1 VCALKPFKGC
11 DKLETRLRGTDWP
24 SSAGSSK
31 GGEPPKWSGKHYNV
45 YLRHEGASV
54 GIKQAQDGA
63 LAGLIQAR
71 NTEQRQ
77 SLNRLGGSVTED
89 QESTTDVTNCKGL
102 SRMLRPKTNVRVA
115 GYTAPRELLTAGDAA
130 ATSVGN
136 ASWHQLTQVT

>member
-1 VCALKPFKGC
+1 
-11 DKLETRLRGTDWP
+11 
-24 SSAGSSK
+24 
-31 GGEPPKWSGKHYNV
+31 V
-45 YLRHEGASV
+45 YQRHEGASV

-63 LAGLIQAR
+63 QAGLTQAR

-89 QESTTDVTNCKGL
+89 QESTTDVTKCKGL
-102 SRMLRPKTNVRVA
+102 SRMLRPKTDVRVA

-136 ASWHQLTQVT
+136 ASWYQLTQVT